1 MSRQLYFCKIPLSNR
16 FEESVIS
23 NVWLLICTGSYRIP
37 ATSSGAPSSRGNFL
51 PSISMGR
58 VVLGVALVH
67 RGQWSPSGHFPSL
80 GHQRCPRRAHALAH
94 HPRAGP
100 GRASAGRRRAQRA
113 TMKDEVP
120 GGGVAPCPPA
130 SAAALD
136 PPEGAGRPLAL
147 RLPRA
152 HPTLSRAGRGA
163 QRRRLIGR
171 GRRGKGSAEG
181 LPGKRSGSAR
191 LAGPSA
197 AERRPPTGGGS
208 PLLAP
213 ASPGRRRS
221 SHPAPRPGKAGT
233 PRAAGGL
240 GTATARPPVRFSFPS
255 SLPRSLPAAPR
266 PSAAP

>member
-1 MSRQLYFCKIPLSNR
+1 
-16 FEESVIS
+16 
-23 NVWLLICTGSYRIP
+23 
-37 ATSSGAPSSRGNFL
+37 
-51 PSISMGR
+51 
-58 VVLGVALVH
+58 
-67 RGQWSPSGHFPSL
+67 
-80 GHQRCPRRAHALAH
+80 
-94 HPRAGP
+94 
-100 GRASAGRRRAQRA
+100 
-113 TMKDEVP
+113 MKDEVP

-197 AERRPPTGGGS
+197 AERRPPTGGG
-208 PLLAP
+208 L
-213 ASPGRRRS
+213 
-221 SHPAPRPGKAGT
+221 PAPRPRFTGPPPLLASRPAPRKGRHPAGRR
-233 PRAAGGL
+233 RAGDGDCPP
-240 GTATARPPVRFSFPS
+240 ARPLLLPV
-255 SLPRSLPAAPR
+255 LPPALPASRPPPLRRSLTSQDGRPASSAPS
-266 PSAAP
+266 PAPT

>member
-1 MSRQLYFCKIPLSNR
+1 
-16 FEESVIS
+16 
-23 NVWLLICTGSYRIP
+23 
-37 ATSSGAPSSRGNFL
+37 
-51 PSISMGR
+51 MGR

-197 AERRPPTGGGS
+197 AERRPPTGGG
-208 PLLAP
+208 L
-213 ASPGRRRS
+213 
-221 SHPAPRPGKAGT
+221 PAPRPRFTGPPPLLASRPAPRKGRHPAGRR
-233 PRAAGGL
+233 RAGDGDCPP
-240 GTATARPPVRFSFPS
+240 ARPLLLPV
-255 SLPRSLPAAPR
+255 LPPALAASRPPPLRRSLTSQDGRPASSAPS
-266 PSAAP
+266 PAPT